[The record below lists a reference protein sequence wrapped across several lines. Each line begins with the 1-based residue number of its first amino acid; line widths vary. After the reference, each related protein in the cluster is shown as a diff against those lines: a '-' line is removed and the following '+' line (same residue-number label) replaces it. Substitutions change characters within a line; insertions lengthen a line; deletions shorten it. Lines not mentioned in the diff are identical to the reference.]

1 MTRKR
6 YPGKFE
12 GCADQRLGEALFT
25 SSLDGCN
32 DELGDVDGFG
42 WYGLIKTHK
51 NTYIISTDSQG
62 FFDYSTFSHTAGDK
76 AWSRLADEYETYCD
90 GANEEDYTYC
100 STDFML
106 DTEQFTENTQLGDWV
121 ELPV

>member
-1 MTRKR
+1 MKR

-12 GCADQRLGEALFT
+12 GCADQRLGEALFNA
-25 SSLDGCN
+25 SMDRCN

-62 FFDYSTFSHTAGDK
+62 FFDYECYSHKAGERKWTRLEKQYEAYEVREAQDAMGYDLTDDILDAEQCFSG
-76 AWSRLADEYETYCD
+76 
-90 GANEEDYTYC
+90 
-100 STDFML
+100 
-106 DTEQFTENTQLGDWV
+106 
-121 ELPV
+121 